1 MSAFSRALEVQE
13 VADALVVPF
22 GAGKSHGVSRPAG
35 VFDANGAPVTRA
47 VCLRNSR
54 LKVTSAPLLPSPAEV
69 TEVLQGTWLFGG
81 MLYGHFGHFLCESTA
96 RLWALD
102 APQPKIDGVLFYPKK
117 KVTRERRFL
126 DPVQPWLT
134 IAGVRVPVRLAL
146 EPVEVARLIVP
157 DQGFGTGDMIVA
169 APEYR
174 AFVAARF
181 GANVVPK
188 GSARIYVSRSRLYA
202 KRGRILGEAH
212 LEALLEAEGYSIF
225 HPQEHSIEDQ
235 IAQYKAADVVISTDC
250 SALHL
255 AAFFARPDTR
265 VAIIT
270 RRPGATVDDF
280 TNQYRS
286 FAGVMPQVV
295 SFIGFLHSCEG
306 AKLGQMSEVYS
317 EVDFPA
323 LQSALAVQGFVG
335 NAAAWQNPPC
345 AAIAAELGDLE
356 NRLGTRITRL
366 NTAAN

>member
-1 MSAFSRALEVQE
+1 MSVFGKALKVQE
-13 VADALVVPF
+13 VVDALVVSF
-22 GAGKSHGVSRPAG
+22 GAGKSRGISRPAA
-35 VFDANGAPVTRA
+35 VFDATGSPVARA
-47 VCLRNSR
+47 VCRRDSR
-54 LKVTSAPLLPSPAEV
+54 LKVTSTPLLPDPAAV
-69 TEVLQGTWLFGG
+69 TETLPGTWLFGG
-81 MLYGHFGHFLCESTA
+81 MLYAHFGHFLCESTA
-96 RLWALD
+96 RLWAMD
-102 APQPKIDGVLFYPKK
+102 AAGPRIEGVLFYPKK
-117 KVTRERRFL
+117 HVTRERRFL

-134 IAGVRVPVRLAL
+134 IAGIQVPVRLVL
-146 EPVEVARLIVP
+146 EPVKVARLMVP
-157 DQGFGTGDMIVA
+157 DQGFGTGDMIAA

-174 AFVAARF
+174 AFVATHF
-181 GANVVPK
+181 GAKVAAK
-188 GSARIYVSRSRLYA
+188 GPARIYISRTRLFA

-270 RRPGATVDDF
+270 RRPGATIDDF

-295 SFIGFLHSCEG
+295 SCVGQLHSAEG

-317 EVDFPA
+317 EVDFPV
-323 LQSALAVQGFVG
+323 LQGMLANLGFVET
-335 NAAAWQNPPC
+335 AAAWLNLPS
-345 AAIAAELGDLE
+345 AAIAAELVDLE
-356 NRLGTRITRL
+356 NRLGARIMPMKE
-366 NTAAN
+366 APA